1 MHAYVDVLAEP
12 GHADVTSH
20 VDFAALGGAFA
31 EGGAHVSALATQGAF
46 LNRLGARER
55 VSALKRS
62 ASPAQ
67 ATALDAAYARLTGD
81 MAMGSLF
88 KVLCA
93 YAPATLEPVGLTD
106 A

>member
-1 MHAYVDVLAEP
+1 
-12 GHADVTSH
+12 
-20 VDFAALGGAFA
+20 
-31 EGGAHVSALATQGAF
+31 

-62 ASPAQ
+62 ATAAQ
-67 ATALDAAYARLTGD
+67 AEALDAAYARLTGEA
-81 MAMGSLF
+81 AMGSLF

-93 YAPATLEPVGLTD
+93 YAPAALKPVGFTD